1 MTGKS
6 PNPERVHQRKQAI
19 LQLLRHNQSKGL
31 PPPSIREFAK
41 AAGISSTYVTKYYLH
56 KMAAEGLIT
65 TTPGISRG
73 TVLAQTIHEPAIQE
87 AQSAIVRI
95 PFRGIL
101 RDHRIVWV
109 SPEGE

>member
-6 PNPERVHQRKQAI
+6 PNPERVHKRKQAI

-41 AAGISSTYVTKYYLH
+41 AAGISSTCVTRCYLH

-73 TVLAQTIHEPAIQE
+73 TVLAQTIQE
-87 AQSAIVRI
+87 QAIVRI
-95 PFRGIL
+95 PLRGIL

-109 SPEGE
+109 SPEDE